1 MGPWIRCLEDS
12 IRWYHEGMALPE
24 TVRVKLISDEAG
36 YISSARVVQR
46 DFSIVELLEALVAV
60 SGKNPERLQ
69 QILRAGSV
77 VVGGYR
83 HRWMSLEAGA
93 EELAPLLARFPDPQ
107 PDRPFHPDR
116 CVYAAIRAGV
126 ETIELPRDQAA
137 RRRFLK
143 KATFWQVLMEVAA
156 GRAPRYQSYSYR
168 DRADV
173 YAFEPTHED
182 QQRLRDAAPLLR
194 LDRLE
199 ERIRMLPLE
208 KITLLVNR

>member
-1 MGPWIRCLEDS
+1 
-12 IRWYHEGMALPE
+12 MALPE
-24 TVRVKLISDEAG
+24 RVRVKVLSDEAG

-46 DFSIVELLEALVAV
+46 DFALHELLEALVTV
-60 SGKNPERLQ
+60 SGKNPERLR
-69 QILRAGSV
+69 QILQAGSV
-77 VVGGYR
+77 VVAGYR
-83 HRWMSLEAGA
+83 HRWAPLEAQA

-107 PDRPFHPDR
+107 PGRPFEADR

-143 KATFWQVLMEVAA
+143 KETFWQVLMEVAVA
-156 GRAPRYQSYSYR
+156 RAPCYQSYSYR

-194 LDRLE
+194 LERLE
-199 ERIRMLPLE
+199 ERIRLLPLE
-208 KITLLVNR
+208 KVTLLVNR